1 MKVRYG
7 FKIHSE
13 NKKNILGESFQLHG
27 ILIMNVLNINYAKI
41 TLTRQINKLPKLRHA
56 TKN

>member
-13 NKKNILGESFQLHG
+13 SEKNILGRSFQ
-27 ILIMNVLNINYAKI
+27 IISYININVLNINYAKI
-41 TLTRQINKLPKLRHA
+41 ILTRQINKSPKLRHA
-56 TKN
+56 TN